1 MSITY
6 NNGSVFAQLIEGQV
20 MRINIL
26 AQKYRLP
33 IVSMNKD
40 TSEIIIDGRIPCA
53 PKAGVYA
60 MIAYA
65 GRKRQYQQEINM
77 LFDLVHNSLE

>member
-6 NNGSVFAQLIEGQV
+6 NDGSVFAQLIESQV

-33 IVSMNKD
+33 IVSMNKE
-40 TSEIIIDGRIPCA
+40 TSEIIIDGNIPGV

-60 MIAYA
+60 MMAYA
-65 GRKRQYQQEINM
+65 GRNRQYQQEINM